1 MRGIGAARQ
10 TAATDIKTAEPMKRL
25 IAILAVAATLASCSV
40 ALRGRHDGIT
50 VGAAVNISAQP
61 PWGPAGYACAPY
73 YYFPDFNIY
82 YDVNRVLFYYFDHGR
97 WKSAHRLPPHA
108 GPRDLYKFYKVV
120 LDVRD
125 PWLYNRSHRSK
136 YKKYRG
142 IHTQPVLRDTP
153 GYKYRPRPTPPPQ
166 PTPYRDPRGNT
177 GNMRNNNARPSTVR
191 GTRSNPPAQKPR
203 KEQKPRQHKHDS
215 RSNVSNASG
224 ERSTG
229 SRGR

>member
-1 MRGIGAARQ
+1 MAAC
-10 TAATDIKTAEPMKRL
+10 L
-25 IAILAVAATLASCSV
+25 SSCSV
-40 ALRGRHDGIT
+40 MMQGSREGIT

-82 YDVNRVLFYYFDHGR
+82 YDVNRALFYYYSYGR
-97 WKSAHRLPPHA
+97 WVSAHKLPVGV

-125 PWLYNRSHRSK
+125 PWLYNRTHRSK

-153 GYKYRPRPTPPPQ
+153 GYKYRPQ
-166 PTPYRDPRGNT
+166 PDPAPKGPDRGPATPYRDRRNPVRD
-177 GNMRNNNARPSTVR
+177 MRNNVTGPEKDVPGSRRDNVAP
-191 GTRSNPPAQKPR
+191 TRKQKR
-203 KEQKPRQHKHDS
+203 KTAPQKQQGETS
-215 RSNVSNASG
+215 RNDNKASG
-224 ERSTG
+224 KRSAG

>member
-1 MRGIGAARQ
+1 
-10 TAATDIKTAEPMKRL
+10 MKRMF
-25 IAILAVAATLASCSV
+25 AILTMALCTASCSV
-40 ALRGRHDGIT
+40 MLQGSREGIT
-50 VGAAVNISAQP
+50 VGGAVNISAQP

-82 YDVNRVLFYYFDHGR
+82 YDVNRALFYYLDHGR
-97 WKSAHRLPPHA
+97 WRSAHRLPPYA

-125 PWLYNRSHRSK
+125 PWLYSRSHRIK

-153 GYKYRPRPTPPPQ
+153 RYKYRPQ
-166 PTPYRDPRGNT
+166 PERGPHGPERGPADTPYRGNR
-177 GNMRNNNARPSTVR
+177 NPARDMRNNYTRPDDAGQGSRRGNIMPPQQQKRQKASPRTPQKRQPARNS
-191 GTRSNPPAQKPR
+191 
-203 KEQKPRQHKHDS
+203 DS
-215 RSNVSNASG
+215 GKASG
-224 ERSTG
+224 KRSAG

>member
-1 MRGIGAARQ
+1 
-10 TAATDIKTAEPMKRL
+10 MKRMF
-25 IAILAVAATLASCSV
+25 AILTMALCTASCSV
-40 ALRGRHDGIT
+40 MLQGSREGIT
-50 VGAAVNISAQP
+50 VGGAVNISAQP

-82 YDVNRVLFYYFDHGR
+82 YDVNRALFYYLDHGR
-97 WKSAHRLPPHA
+97 WRSAHRLPPYA

-125 PWLYNRSHRSK
+125 PWLYNRSHRIK

-153 GYKYRPRPTPPPQ
+153 GYKYRPQPGHGPQ
-166 PTPYRDPRGNT
+166 APGRGPADTPYRDSGNPVRG
-177 GNMRNNNARPSTVR
+177 MRNNDIRRDGAGEGSRRGYMTTPQKARMR
-191 GTRSNPPAQKPR
+191 KQH
-203 KEQKPRQHKHDS
+203 KEQPARNSDS
-215 RSNVSNASG
+215 GKASG
-224 ERSTG
+224 KRSAG

>member
-1 MRGIGAARQ
+1 
-10 TAATDIKTAEPMKRL
+10 MKRMF
-25 IAILAVAATLASCSV
+25 AILTMALCTASCSV
-40 ALRGRHDGIT
+40 MLQGSREGIT
-50 VGAAVNISAQP
+50 VGGAVNISAQP

-82 YDVNRVLFYYFDHGR
+82 YDVNRALFYYLDHGR
-97 WKSAHRLPPHA
+97 WRSAHRLPPYA

-125 PWLYNRSHRSK
+125 PWLYNRSHRIK

-153 GYKYRPRPTPPPQ
+153 GYKYRPQPGHGPQ
-166 PTPYRDPRGNT
+166 APGHGPADTPYRGNR
-177 GNMRNNNARPSTVR
+177 NPARDMRNNYTRPDDAGEGSRRGYMTTPQKARMR
-191 GTRSNPPAQKPR
+191 KQH
-203 KEQKPRQHKHDS
+203 KEQPARNSDS
-215 RSNVSNASG
+215 GKASG
-224 ERSTG
+224 KRSAG

>member
-1 MRGIGAARQ
+1 
-10 TAATDIKTAEPMKRL
+10 MKRMF
-25 IAILAVAATLASCSV
+25 AILTMALCTASCSV
-40 ALRGRHDGIT
+40 MMQGSREGIT

-82 YDVNRVLFYYFDHGR
+82 YDVNRALFYYLDHGR
-97 WKSAHRLPPHA
+97 WRSTHRLPPYA

-125 PWLYNRSHRSK
+125 PWLYNRSHRIK

-142 IHTQPVLRDTP
+142 IHTQPVLRDTHR
-153 GYKYRPRPTPPPQ
+153 YKYRPQ
-166 PTPYRDPRGNT
+166 PERGPADTPYRGNR
-177 GNMRNNNARPSTVR
+177 NPARDMRNNYTRPDDAGQGSRRGDMTTPQKARMR
-191 GTRSNPPAQKPR
+191 KQH
-203 KEQKPRQHKHDS
+203 KEQPARNSDS
-215 RSNVSNASG
+215 GKASG
-224 ERSTG
+224 KRSAG

>member
-1 MRGIGAARQ
+1 
-10 TAATDIKTAEPMKRL
+10 MKRMF
-25 IAILAVAATLASCSV
+25 AILTMALCTASCSV
-40 ALRGRHDGIT
+40 MMQGSREGIT

-82 YDVNRVLFYYFDHGR
+82 YDVNRALFYYLDHGR
-97 WKSAHRLPPHA
+97 WRSAHRLPPYA

-125 PWLYNRSHRSK
+125 PWLYNRSHRIK

-153 GYKYRPRPTPPPQ
+153 GYKYRPQPGHGPQ
-166 PTPYRDPRGNT
+166 APGRGPADTPYRDSGNPVRG
-177 GNMRNNNARPSTVR
+177 MRNNDIRRDGAGEGSRRGNMTTPQKVR
-191 GTRSNPPAQKPR
+191 MRKQH
-203 KEQKPRQHKHDS
+203 KEQPARNSDS
-215 RSNVSNASG
+215 GKASG
-224 ERSTG
+224 KRSAG

>member
-1 MRGIGAARQ
+1 
-10 TAATDIKTAEPMKRL
+10 MKRIL
-25 IAILAVAATLASCSV
+25 AILAIAAGLASCSV
-40 ALRGRHDGIT
+40 MMQGSREGIT

-82 YDVNRVLFYYFDHGR
+82 YDVNRALFYYLDHGR
-97 WKSAHRLPPHA
+97 WRSAHRLPPYA

-125 PWLYNRSHRSK
+125 PWLYNRSHRIK

-142 IHTQPVLRDTP
+142 IHTQPVLRDTHR
-153 GYKYRPRPTPPPQ
+153 YKYRPQ
-166 PTPYRDPRGNT
+166 PERGPHGPERGPADTPYRGNR
-177 GNMRNNNARPSTVR
+177 NPARDMRNNYTRPDDAGQGSRRGYMTTPQKARMR
-191 GTRSNPPAQKPR
+191 KQH
-203 KEQKPRQHKHDS
+203 KEQPARNSDS
-215 RSNVSNASG
+215 GKASG
-224 ERSTG
+224 KRSAG

>member
-1 MRGIGAARQ
+1 
-10 TAATDIKTAEPMKRL
+10 MKRIL
-25 IAILAVAATLASCSV
+25 AILAIAAGLASCSV
-40 ALRGRHDGIT
+40 MMQGSREGIT
-50 VGAAVNISAQP
+50 VGGAVNISAQP

-82 YDVNRVLFYYFDHGR
+82 YDVNRALFYYLDHGR
-97 WKSAHRLPPHA
+97 WRSAHRLPPYA

-125 PWLYNRSHRSK
+125 PWLYNRSHRIK

-153 GYKYRPRPTPPPQ
+153 GYKYRPQAPGRGPAD
-166 PTPYRDPRGNT
+166 TPYRGNRNPARG
-177 GNMRNNNARPSTVR
+177 MRNNYTRPDDAGQGSRRGYMTTPQKARMR
-191 GTRSNPPAQKPR
+191 KQH
-203 KEQKPRQHKHDS
+203 KEQPARNSDS
-215 RSNVSNASG
+215 GKASG
-224 ERSTG
+224 KRSAG

>member
-1 MRGIGAARQ
+1 
-10 TAATDIKTAEPMKRL
+10 MKRIL
-25 IAILAVAATLASCSV
+25 AILAIAAGLASCSV
-40 ALRGRHDGIT
+40 MMQGSREGIT

-82 YDVNRVLFYYFDHGR
+82 YDVNRALFYYLDHGR
-97 WKSAHRLPPHA
+97 WRSAHRLPPYA

-125 PWLYNRSHRSK
+125 PWLYNRSHRIK

-142 IHTQPVLRDTP
+142 IHTQPVLRDTHR
-153 GYKYRPRPTPPPQ
+153 YKYRPQ
-166 PTPYRDPRGNT
+166 PERGPHGPERGPADTPYRGNR
-177 GNMRNNNARPSTVR
+177 NPARDMRNNYTRPDDAGQGSRRGYMTTPQKVR
-191 GTRSNPPAQKPR
+191 MRKQH
-203 KEQKPRQHKHDS
+203 KEQPARNSDS
-215 RSNVSNASG
+215 GKASG
-224 ERSTG
+224 KRSAG

>member
-1 MRGIGAARQ
+1 
-10 TAATDIKTAEPMKRL
+10 MKRMF
-25 IAILAVAATLASCSV
+25 AILTLALCTASCSV
-40 ALRGRHDGIT
+40 MLQGSREGIT
-50 VGAAVNISAQP
+50 VGGAVNISAQP

-82 YDVNRVLFYYFDHGR
+82 YDVNRALFYYLDHGR
-97 WKSAHRLPPHA
+97 WRSAHRLPPYA

-125 PWLYNRSHRSK
+125 PWLYNRSHRIK

-153 GYKYRPRPTPPPQ
+153 GYKYRPQPGHGPQ
-166 PTPYRDPRGNT
+166 APGRGPADTPYRGNR
-177 GNMRNNNARPSTVR
+177 NPARDMRNNDIRRDGAGEGSRRGDMTTPQKARMR
-191 GTRSNPPAQKPR
+191 KQH
-203 KEQKPRQHKHDS
+203 KEQPARNSDS
-215 RSNVSNASG
+215 GKASG
-224 ERSTG
+224 KRSAG

>member
-1 MRGIGAARQ
+1 
-10 TAATDIKTAEPMKRL
+10 MKRMF
-25 IAILAVAATLASCSV
+25 AILTMALCTVSCSV
-40 ALRGRHDGIT
+40 MLQGSREGIT
-50 VGAAVNISAQP
+50 VGGAVNISAQP

-82 YDVNRVLFYYFDHGR
+82 YDVNRALFYYLDHGR
-97 WKSAHRLPPHA
+97 WRSAHRLPPYA

-125 PWLYNRSHRSK
+125 PWLYNRSHRIK

-153 GYKYRPRPTPPPQ
+153 GYKYRPQPGHGPQ
-166 PTPYRDPRGNT
+166 APGRGPADTPYRGNR
-177 GNMRNNNARPSTVR
+177 NPARDMRNNDIRRDGAGEGSRRGDMTTPQKARMR
-191 GTRSNPPAQKPR
+191 KQH
-203 KEQKPRQHKHDS
+203 KEQPARNSDS
-215 RSNVSNASG
+215 GKASG
-224 ERSTG
+224 KRSAG

>member
-1 MRGIGAARQ
+1 
-10 TAATDIKTAEPMKRL
+10 MKRMF
-25 IAILAVAATLASCSV
+25 AILTMALCTASCSV
-40 ALRGRHDGIT
+40 MMQGSREGIT

-82 YDVNRVLFYYFDHGR
+82 YDVNRALFHYYSYGR
-97 WKSAHRLPPHA
+97 WVSAHKLPPQV

-125 PWLYNRSHRSK
+125 PWLYNRSHRIK

-142 IHTQPVLRDTP
+142 IHTQPVLRDTHR
-153 GYKYRPRPTPPPQ
+153 YKYRPQ
-166 PTPYRDPRGNT
+166 PERGPADTPYRGNR
-177 GNMRNNNARPSTVR
+177 NPARDMRNNYTRPDDAGQGSRRGYMTTPQKARMR
-191 GTRSNPPAQKPR
+191 KQH
-203 KEQKPRQHKHDS
+203 KEQPARNSDS
-215 RSNVSNASG
+215 GKASG
-224 ERSTG
+224 KRSAG

>member
-1 MRGIGAARQ
+1 
-10 TAATDIKTAEPMKRL
+10 MKRIL
-25 IAILAVAATLASCSV
+25 AILAIAAGLASCSV
-40 ALRGRHDGIT
+40 MMQGSREGIT

-82 YDVNRVLFYYFDHGR
+82 YDVNRALFYYLDHGR
-97 WKSAHRLPPHA
+97 WRSAHRLPPYA

-125 PWLYNRSHRSK
+125 PWLYNRSHRIK

-153 GYKYRPRPTPPPQ
+153 GYKYRPQPGHDPQ
-166 PTPYRDPRGNT
+166 APGRGPADTPYRDSGNPVRG
-177 GNMRNNNARPSTVR
+177 MRNNYTRPDDAGQGSRRGDMTTPQKARMR
-191 GTRSNPPAQKPR
+191 KQH
-203 KEQKPRQHKHDS
+203 KEQPARNSDS
-215 RSNVSNASG
+215 GKASG
-224 ERSTG
+224 KRSAG